1 MKIALTSL
9 RILLGALF
17 VGHGTQKLFG
27 WFDGHGLEATG
38 DGFESMGL
46 RPGKKTAAIA
56 GISEAGGG
64 VLLAA
69 GLATPLAGAA
79 ITGTMAQAIRTVHA
93 GKGPWASDGGWEY
106 NAVVIAAVL
115 AIVEQGPG
123 PVSLDRALGTEH
135 SGRAWMFA
143 ALAAGLAGPAVTT
156 MLLEKSAGDRTE
168 ATGPESDEEAS

>member
-115 AIVEQGPG
+115 E
-123 PVSLDRALGTEH
+123 
-135 SGRAWMFA
+135 
-143 ALAAGLAGPAVTT
+143 
-156 MLLEKSAGDRTE
+156 
-168 ATGPESDEEAS
+168 